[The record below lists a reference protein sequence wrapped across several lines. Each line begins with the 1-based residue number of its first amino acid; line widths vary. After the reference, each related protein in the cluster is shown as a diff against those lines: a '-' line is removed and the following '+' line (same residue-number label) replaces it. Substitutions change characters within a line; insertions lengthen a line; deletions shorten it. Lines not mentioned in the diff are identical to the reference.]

1 MATDLDLTFD
11 VLSIDDIIVE
21 ELEVEVIV
29 LE

>member
-1 MATDLDLTFD
+1 MATDLDLY
-11 VLSIDDIIVE
+11 VAASIDGIIVE

>member
-1 MATDLDLTFD
+1 MATDLDLAYD
-11 VLSIDDIIVE
+11 VSIDGIIVE

>member
-1 MATDLDLTFD
+1 MATDLDLAFD
-11 VLSIDDIIVE
+11 VLSLDGIIVE